1 MPAEHR
7 RREELERRLRRHYE
21 GLRAARPTPGA
32 ETVAVLAAR
41 MTEEARGAGAPG
53 SSGAPMRTAP
63 AAPAA
68 SAPAA
73 STSCAAF
80 APTPGGEL
88 GFAAFVAAQARFMP
102 LWTWAIHG
110 ALLAVALVL
119 AASTD
124 STRTLAAGTS
134 LVGAAVALAGL
145 PALIAAKTC
154 GTAELEGASYYATA
168 GVTAARLIA
177 IGAADALVL
186 GCAVALMPLLGSLP
200 FLENLLHL
208 CLPFFAGTAG
218 CLLIARSVRPARVAS
233 AAASWSTLVLAGA
246 YGFAAMAPALY
257 DGTSLAV
264 WAVASAA
271 AGVWLGREAW
281 LLMAAAA
288 RGPEA
293 LRALA
298 PTS

>member
-1 MPAEHR
+1 MSAEHR
-7 RREELERRLRRHYE
+7 RERLEERLRRHYG
-21 GLRAARPTPGA
+21 GLREARPAPSA
-32 ETVAVLAAR
+32 EAIAALAAC
-41 MTEEARGAGAPG
+41 MTEEVRGTGA
-53 SSGAPMRTAP
+53 SRP
-63 AAPAA
+63 AATAAASVPAASAAA
-68 SAPAA
+68 SAPAQ
-73 STSCAAF
+73 
-80 APTPGGEL
+80 GGSL

-102 LWTWAIHG
+102 FWTWAAHG
-110 ALLAVALVL
+110 ALLAVALIL

-145 PALIAAKTC
+145 PALIAGKAC

-186 GCAVALMPLLGSLP
+186 GCAAALMPLLGSLP

-233 AAASWSTLVLAGA
+233 TAATWSTLVLAGA

-293 LRALA
+293 LRALV